1 MADKEDET
9 TVSFL
14 KKIAL
19 ALKKIPSLY
28 YNWRKRNEELSAFLE
43 TYKDQREK
51 LNHIDSSV
59 SELTEDVLH
68 IKEKITEL
76 DEQIT
81 QINGRVEAI
90 GTGTKMELFDTLH
103 NLYQLYVIKRGYST
117 VSEKKEVETLYT
129 LYHKHLEGNGLGTR
143 YYNEII
149 ALPDSEEEL
158 KRKCQGG
165 CA

>member
-1 MADKEDET
+1 MAGET
-9 TVSFL
+9 IVSFF

-19 ALKKIPSLY
+19 ALKKIPSNY
-28 YNWRKRNEELSAFLE
+28 YNWRKRNEELSKFLE
-43 TYKDQREK
+43 TYQDQREK
-51 LNHIDSSV
+51 VNHIDDSI

-68 IKEKITEL
+68 IKEQVTEL
-76 DEQIT
+76 EEQIT

-103 NLYQLYVIKRGYST
+103 NLHQLYVIKRGYAT

-129 LYHKHLEGNGLGTR
+129 LYHKHLEGNGLGTK

-158 KRKCQGG
+158 NKKRERGY
-165 CA
+165 AS